1 MELLVKSSSEEL
13 ATLIRRLNSMSADLR
28 SDAVETEYILSQFK
42 NSISGGETMVDD
54 AMNNVQYCT
63 QLSDSLNR
71 LADCL
76 KRVYSAQSNADESI
90 ASKLLYGL

>member
-1 MELLVKSSSEEL
+1 MELRVKSSAEEL
-13 ATLIRRLNSMSADLR
+13 ATLIRRLNSMSEDLR
-28 SDAVETEYILSQFK
+28 SDAVETEYILSQFQ

-54 AMNNVQYCT
+54 AMNGVQSCT

-76 KRVYSAQSNADESI
+76 KGVYSAQSNADRFI
-90 ASKLLYGL
+90 ASNIYGII